1 MGVSPST
8 LLPFLINIFKV
19 KNNWLLRHIL
29 VKSPSKVF
37 VIALYYF
44 QTRPSCQ
51 LKVKAT
57 KDKLTAKITAKIT
70 AKLLSKLHT
79 PNMIAASMNMAANT
93 KL

>member
-1 MGVSPST
+1 MGISPST

-57 KDKLTAKITAKIT
+57 KDKLTAK
-70 AKLLSKLHT
+70 LLSKLQT